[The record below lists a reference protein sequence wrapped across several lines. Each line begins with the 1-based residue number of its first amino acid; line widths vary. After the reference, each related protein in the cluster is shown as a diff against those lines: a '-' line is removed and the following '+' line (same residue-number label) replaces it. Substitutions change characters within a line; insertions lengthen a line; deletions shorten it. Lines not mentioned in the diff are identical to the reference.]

1 MYDQISPHHTD
12 DKLGQYENNSAP
24 PRANT
29 ADLGPVTG
37 PIRNYLINIIVYM
50 TLARASL
57 MARGQTKTLNFLLNS
72 ATD

>member
-24 PRANT
+24 PRAKT

-57 MARGQTKTLNFLLNS
+57 MTRACLLELHFTS
-72 ATD
+72 CHD